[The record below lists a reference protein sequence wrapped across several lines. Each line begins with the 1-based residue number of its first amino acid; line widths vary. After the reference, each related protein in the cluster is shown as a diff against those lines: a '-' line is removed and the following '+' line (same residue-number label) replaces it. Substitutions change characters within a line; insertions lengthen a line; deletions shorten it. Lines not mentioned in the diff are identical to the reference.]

1 MPAQR
6 RYLRHKELP
15 VVGDSVDEGVI
26 SGMSEAFV
34 KELDIVVAGWDP
46 ELCR

>member
-1 MPAQR
+1 MSVQR
-6 RYLRHKELP
+6 QYLHHKELP
-15 VVGDSVDEGVI
+15 VVGDLVDEGVI

-34 KELDIVVAGWDP
+34 KELDTVVAGWDP